1 MYLMIEKGHIAQKDH
16 IGAKVDLREKIMG
29 KSKYLI
35 VFWKL
40 SDSVSMLLQVVN
52 GSST

>member
-1 MYLMIEKGHIAQKDH
+1 MYLMIGKGRVAQKFH
-16 IGAKVDLREKIMG
+16 IWGENRLKSKTMG
-29 KSKYLI
+29 KYKYLI

-40 SDSVSMLLQVVN
+40 ADPVPMLLQVVN